1 MASAYSKRLAKL
13 EELLAARINAPLAFI
28 WMHAGESR
36 EEACARCGYD
46 PAMVNRLRFVRWLT
60 EEEATADPP
69 LDAWAEPGPLGED
82 VVPDPVQELPAKDA
96 VDLEAAER
104 YRTAVERRAAE
115 LVAEKL
121 AGATSKFAKTI
132 A

>member
-1 MASAYSKRLAKL
+1 MASAYSKRLSKL

-69 LDAWAEPGPLGED
+69 LDAWAEPGPPGED
-82 VVPDPVQELPAKDA
+82 VCAGSG
-96 VDLEAAER
+96 
-104 YRTAVERRAAE
+104 
-115 LVAEKL
+115 
-121 AGATSKFAKTI
+121 AGAASKGCGRSRGRGAISDRGRAPRSRTGR
-132 A
+132 